1 MDCLMLP
8 GFVAQLLAHE
18 IVWSEVG
25 VILLISNTAVAR
37 TFIISAG
44 SHFGSVWTS
53 GILIIL

>member
-1 MDCLMLP
+1 M
-8 GFVAQLLAHE
+8 AQLLAHE
-18 IVWSEVG
+18 IVWCEV
-25 VILLISNTAVAR
+25 VILSFSNTAVAC

>member
-1 MDCLMLP
+1 M
-8 GFVAQLLAHE
+8 AQLLARE
-18 IVWSEVG
+18 IVWSEVA
-25 VILLISNTAVAR
+25 VILSVSNTAVAR